1 MSHFPG
7 VFVITHIRT
16 CRNGAGYCIL
26 GFSCEV
32 DKDFIKDDLGGH
44 CNGLGAAFNPKAS
57 FICCRENPAFHSPP
71 VTLPSFDLL
80 TSSSTTSPGAD
91 QDKPEEIVIENDA
104 IVTETSVATEIV
116 TETYTEIIEPL
127 TEVVMLTTVEEVTT
141 EEILR
146 PGIVEDIINDN
157 EIGSEEAPAPAYR
170 NEPDVVAQAEQ
181 EPAQDG
187 TETTQSRDEQTP
199 PKEQPQFVLLSSSE
213 NEALNEA
220 IETEA
225 MEEGAKVDMLDKD
238 EDIQETMDKAEI
250 EEVPIQDLISTSP
263 SDLKPDRDDPF
274 GSILASTPSSLR
286 VSATNNAGSI
296 LVQGSTEM
304 EEELE
309 VTENVP
315 DFAILDSNSAI
326 EVDKVEPRLED
337 QTDEVSLKAE
347 LRTESVRTSPQCGR
361 LGGAAVLQAFGR
373 AADDL
378 LPDLVFSWITGGQG
392 NQVDKMLQLYT
403 NSCSC
408 FFLSCR

>member
-1 MSHFPG
+1 MFSFPG

-57 FICCRENPAFHSPP
+57 FVCCRENPDFHSPP
-71 VTLPSFDLL
+71 VTLPSFDLF
-80 TSSSTTSPGAD
+80 TSRSTSTPSD

-116 TETYTEIIEPL
+116 TETYTEIIEPV
-127 TEVVMLTTVEEVTT
+127 TEVVMLTTIEEVTT

-146 PGIVEDIINDN
+146 PGIVEDISNDN
-157 EIGSEEAPAPAYR
+157 EIGSEKAPAPAYR
-170 NEPDVVAQAEQ
+170 NEPDIVAQAEQ
-181 EPAQDG
+181 EIDQD
-187 TETTQSRDEQTP
+187 ETKAVDSKVEQSN
-199 PKEQPQFVLLSSSE
+199 EQPQFVLLSSSE

-220 IETEA
+220 IESEA
-225 MEEGAKVDMLDKD
+225 MEEAVKVEMMDKD
-238 EDIQETMDKAEI
+238 EDVQQTMDKTDF

-296 LVQGSTEM
+296 LVQGTTEV
-304 EEELE
+304 EENVE

-315 DFAILDSNSAI
+315 DFAILDSDSAI

-337 QTDEVSLKAE
+337 QSDEVSLKAE

-392 NQVDKMLQLYT
+392 NQL
-403 NSCSC
+403 
-408 FFLSCR
+408 